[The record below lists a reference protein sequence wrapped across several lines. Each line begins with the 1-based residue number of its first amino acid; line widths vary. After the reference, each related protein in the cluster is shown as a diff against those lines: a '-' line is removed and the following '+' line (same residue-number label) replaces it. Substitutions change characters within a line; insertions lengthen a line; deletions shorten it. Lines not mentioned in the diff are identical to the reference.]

1 MILTWKQYFGI
12 SVTLSSF
19 TQILISVGLSWF
31 LCFVLTATGVFT
43 DDPNGWGYGAR
54 TDIKTDVLTKTSW
67 FRFPY
72 PGIIVFGCA
81 ISQLFSYDAYQTFFF
96 ICPHERVLC
105 FSHHFVNYARTV
117 SCEFFY
123 LSFFNCNKVYFDPA
137 PRRFWEVNLELVFL
151 KPTKHHRWNCI
162 YSYHMIFFTFVQ
174 NNK

>member
-1 MILTWKQYFGI
+1 MNLWVKQLQICFVFRLILTWKQYFGI

-72 PGIIVFGCA
+72 PGIIVFCCA
-81 ISQLFSYDAYQTFFF
+81 ISQLFSYDAYQTFFLF
-96 ICPHERVLC
+96 AHTNGYYVSRTTLLTMQGQFRVNFLTFLFLIVIRC
-105 FSHHFVNYARTV
+105 ILTQRHAGFEKLILNW
-117 SCEFFY
+117 
-123 LSFFNCNKVYFDPA
+123 YF
-137 PRRFWEVNLELVFL
+137 
-151 KPTKHHRWNCI
+151 
-162 YSYHMIFFTFVQ
+162 
-174 NNK
+174 

>member
-1 MILTWKQYFGI
+1 MNLWVKQLQICFVFRLILTWKQYFGI

-72 PGIIVFGCA
+72 PGIIDIGFA
-81 ISQLFSYDAYQTFFF
+81 RSQLISYDAYQTNVVFFLFFF
-96 ICPHERVLC
+96 AHTNVYYV
-105 FSHHFVNYARTV
+105 SHHFINYA
-117 SCEFFY
+117 
-123 LSFFNCNKVYFDPA
+123 
-137 PRRFWEVNLELVFL
+137 
-151 KPTKHHRWNCI
+151 
-162 YSYHMIFFTFVQ
+162 VQ
-174 NNK
+174 FRMNF